1 MHKNRLMVSL
11 VILLIIS
18 SSFSLAL
25 AQGNETDTCTGFSWF
40 KCLLFGDA
48 SKRPVV
54 GSAWYDRGVSL
65 PWYEPEGRALVG
77 EIKCPL

>member
-1 MHKNRLMVSL
+1 MHKNRLIVSL

-25 AQGNETDTCTGFSWF
+25 AQANETDTCTGFSWLRCF
-40 KCLLFGDA
+40 FFGDA

-54 GSAWYDRGVSL
+54 GNL
-65 PWYEPEGRALVG
+65 LV
-77 EIKCPL
+77 E

>member
-1 MHKNRLMVSL
+1 MHKNRLIVSL

-25 AQGNETDTCTGFSWF
+25 AQGNETDNCAGFLNSV
-40 KCLLFGDA
+40 KCFFFGDV
-48 SKRPVV
+48 SKRPVA
-54 GSAWYDRGVSL
+54 GAAWYDRGVSL

-77 EIKCPL
+77 KND

>member
-1 MHKNRLMVSL
+1 MHKNRLIVSL

-25 AQGNETDTCTGFSWF
+25 AQGNETDNCAGFLHSL
-40 KCLLFGDA
+40 KCFLFGDA

-54 GSAWYDRGVSL
+54 GNL
-65 PWYEPEGRALVG
+65 LV
-77 EIKCPL
+77 K